1 MTPIQKRNYLE
12 RIGFEFLFNG
22 NKIDVFRND
31 NFIGTSKEYKN
42 SQDALIGTEAIFY
55 ERYKDIEKD
64 N

>member
-22 NKIDVFRND
+22 NKIDVFRDD

-42 SQDALIGTEAIFY
+42 SHDALIGTEAIFY